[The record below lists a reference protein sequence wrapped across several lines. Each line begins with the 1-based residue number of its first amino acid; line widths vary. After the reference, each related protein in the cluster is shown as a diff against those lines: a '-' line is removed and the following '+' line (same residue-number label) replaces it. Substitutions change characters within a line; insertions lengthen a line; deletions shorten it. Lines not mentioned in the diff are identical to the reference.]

1 MLTSTMVKA
10 ILPKR
15 PLDSNKG
22 TFGKVM
28 LLCGSP
34 PYPGSAFLA
43 GSAAGRVGVGL
54 VTLAAPAQ
62 IHPIYAKA
70 LHVVKVLFLPPETAG
85 SFGLSGTL
93 INHAKGYS
101 TLLIW
106 SRLGQYP

>member
-22 TFGKVM
+22 TFGEVM

-54 VTLAAPAQ
+54 VTLAVPPQKRTNYPRAPHAET
-62 IHPIYAKA
+62 
-70 LHVVKVLFLPPETAG
+70 LLLLPPESAAIFVRSGPRKNHPAG
-85 SFGLSGTL
+85 
-93 INHAKGYS
+93 
-101 TLLIW
+101 
-106 SRLGQYP
+106 YP